1 MDVSVLS
8 LYLRGAYLTPC
19 TSFLPRRPALR
30 PSVSS
35 PSSIRVQYLPTKAQF
50 APSRRQPIASICG
63 LDQTV
68 LFRARSIVEARAE
81 HSHPFHLM
89 PLGAAIGAR
98 SICRIRHARRPFGA
112 RLGPSLAIPNCP
124 PHPRPIRPHR
134 SHSIPG
140 GSLAPARARCS
151 RPCLPSLGP
160 RTAMATVHT
169 RCTPPSTGSACTRR
183 SDLMAHPRPL
193 HDCSHPTAGA
203 G

>member
-19 TSFLPRRPALR
+19 TSFLPRRPVLR

-35 PSSIRVQYLPTKAQF
+35 PSSIRVQYMPTKAQF
-50 APSRRQPIASICG
+50 APSRRQHIASICG

-89 PLGAAIGAR
+89 PLGAPIGAR

-124 PHPRPIRPHR
+124 PHPPPIRPHR
-134 SHSIPG
+134 SIRSPAARWRLHARDALGPAFPPSGP
-140 GSLAPARARCS
+140 APPWPRSTPAARPPPPAAHARAG
-151 RPCLPSLGP
+151 L
-160 RTAMATVHT
+160 T
-169 RCTPPSTGSACTRR
+169 
-183 SDLMAHPRPL
+183 
-193 HDCSHPTAGA
+193 
-203 G
+203 